1 MTIALKE
8 LRRQAGRFAPVLIA
22 MTLLVVLLVVLGA
35 FLDGLEASQ
44 TGVLR
49 AQGDRLLVA
58 SDDAELAPTRS
69 SLDPE
74 IADAVATVAGVDA
87 TGWLSQIAT
96 TAALVASAADAADA
110 GAEPVIEDVVLVGH
124 DLGTEVVPAPGAD
137 DEVVVDQ
144 NLADLTGV
152 AEGDVVAVGPDQ
164 VELTVTSLVDDVT
177 AGSPSLWVS
186 TDVWLQLA
194 ASIDPTTQPSRQLLV
209 IEGTAAPAA
218 ITDAADGIQV
228 ATVDEAIAADDVVT
242 QQSGT
247 FQGIIAVTFV
257 VALLVVALF
266 FVLLTIERV
275 RLYAMLK
282 AIGAQTRDLVTG
294 LAVQAVVI
302 AVAAVV
308 LGITISLALLQFVPP
323 DLPLTVEPTRLV
335 FLGIATVAV
344 AVVGALGTLRRII
357 DIDPADAIG

>member
-8 LRRQAGRFAPVLIA
+8 LRRQAGRFGPVLIA

-69 SLDPE
+69 SLEPE
-74 IADAVATVAGVDA
+74 LADAVATVAGVDA

-96 TAALVASAADAADA
+96 TATMVTGQPDEVDES
-110 GAEPVIEDVVLVGH
+110 VIEDVVLVGH
-124 DLGTEVVPAPGAD
+124 DLGTDLVPAPGAD

-152 AEGDVVAVGPDQ
+152 APGDVVAVGPDQ

-186 TDVWLQLA
+186 TQVWLELA
-194 ASIDPTTQPSRQLLV
+194 ATIDPTTQPSRQLLV
-209 IEGTAAPAA
+209 VEGTAAPTA
-218 ITDAADGIQV
+218 IADAADGIQV

-275 RLYAMLK
+275 RLYAVLK

-302 AVAAVV
+302 AVAAVA
-308 LGITISLALLQFVPP
+308 LGIAISLVLLQFVPP
-323 DLPLTVEPTRLV
+323 DLPLTVKPTRLV
-335 FLGIATVAV
+335 FLGVATVVV
-344 AVVGALGTLRRII
+344 AVVGALGTLRRVI